1 MTQHAPI
8 SLNAVA
14 GVFSV
19 ATGQI
24 AHVNYGSCPDIV
36 EGALVRDDDCPACQL
51 LMAADA
57 ELREA
62 GVALPPVTA
71 SRKANN

>member
-1 MTQHAPI
+1 MFAGRLL
-8 SLNAVA
+8 SLETVA
-14 GVFSV
+14 GLYAV

-24 AHVNYGSCPDIV
+24 AHVNCGSCPDIV

-57 ELREA
+57 QLREA
-62 GVALPPVTA
+62 GVTLPSFTD
-71 SRKANN
+71 RN